1 MLRIRRKCELLKVD
15 HWLEAAS
22 HRTVSGIPGELI
34 ERGSCCSA
42 VDKRSV
48 LRSGE
53 FRCAQ
58 VSRRGGHVA
67 REHQRFPNLSHTLP
81 AHSLGEESLLLR
93 EKQEIGHSYG
103 TTLACQQHRRSSA
116 IKRLNVDFCSRI
128 AAGQ

>member
-48 LRSGE
+48 LRSGD

-67 REHQRFPNLSHTLP
+67 REHQGSTNLSRSLP
-81 AHSLGEESLLLR
+81 VHSWGEESLVLR
-93 EKQEIGHSYG
+93 KKQEIE
-103 TTLACQQHRRSSA
+103 
-116 IKRLNVDFCSRI
+116 
-128 AAGQ
+128 